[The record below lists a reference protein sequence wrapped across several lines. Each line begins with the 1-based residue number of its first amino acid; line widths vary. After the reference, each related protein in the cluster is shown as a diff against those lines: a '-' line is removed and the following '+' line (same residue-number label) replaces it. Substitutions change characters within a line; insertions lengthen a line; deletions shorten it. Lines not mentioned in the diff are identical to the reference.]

1 MSITKNKKGVYMAPS
16 EILALIYG
24 SLMVVSAIMW
34 FGFNLK
40 KA

>member
-1 MSITKNKKGVYMAPS
+1 MAPS

-24 SLMVVSAIMW
+24 ILMVVSAIMW
-34 FGFNLK
+34 FGFNFK

>member
-1 MSITKNKKGVYMAPS
+1 MAPS

-24 SLMVVSAIMW
+24 SLMVVAAVMW
-34 FGFNLK
+34 VGFNFK